1 MNKVKN
7 FIRKE
12 VRKINEQQLRSHKL
26 GYDLSKSNTSV
37 THWLEDHLKEI
48 ENKKIYQDKEKLIEV
63 IKSMKNDGIHVSEQ
77 YIDKLIM
84 TIKKI
89 NQPQKILQFLYDVYL
104 KGSSL
109 GTPEN

>member
-1 MNKVKN
+1 MNKVKS

-63 IKSMKNDGIHVSEQ
+63 IKSMKSDGVHVSPE
-77 YIDKLIM
+77 YLDKVIN

-89 NQPQKILQFLYDVYL
+89 NQPQKILQFLYDIYL
-104 KGSSL
+104 AGSALSA
-109 GTPEN
+109 PK